1 LYHLRIAIERPST
14 STVGNED
21 KHWLASDNAGG
32 VGSGKGSPMTVAS
45 DLLQR
50 HIETLLSPGEWEALI
65 ADDIV
70 WELPFAPA
78 LGHPGRLEGREAVVK
93 HVNWFRG
100 AVENFRFSDIRVYPW
115 ADSNG
120 ASGEVRARGR
130 IKETGRE
137 YQQEYVFFLRA
148 TGGKI
153 VWLREYFDPTRAAK
167 AMDRQI
173 T

>member
-1 LYHLRIAIERPST
+1 
-14 STVGNED
+14 
-21 KHWLASDNAGG
+21 
-32 VGSGKGSPMTVAS
+32 MTVAS

-65 ADDIV
+65 ADDIL

-78 LGHPGRLEGREAVVK
+78 LGHPGRLEGREAVEK

-100 AVENFRFSDIRVYPW
+100 AVEDFRFSDIRLYPW
-115 ADSNG
+115 ADPNG
-120 ASGEVRARGR
+120 ATGEVRARGR

-153 VWLREYFDPTRAAK
+153 GWLREYFDPTRAAK

>member
-1 LYHLRIAIERPST
+1 
-14 STVGNED
+14 
-21 KHWLASDNAGG
+21 
-32 VGSGKGSPMTVAS
+32 MTVAS

-65 ADDIV
+65 ADNIV

-78 LGHPGRLEGREAVVK
+78 LGHSGRLEGREAVAK

-115 ADSNG
+115 ADPNG
-120 ASGEVRARGR
+120 AAGEVRAKGL

-137 YQQEYVFFLRA
+137 YQQEYVFFMRA
-148 TGGKI
+148 AGGKI
-153 VWLREYFDPTRAAK
+153 AWLREYFDPTRAAK
-167 AMDRQI
+167 AMDRPI
-173 T
+173 E